1 VVEENRERLA
11 DTEAAKVRLEAALR
25 RLEAVG

>member
-11 DTEAAKVRLEAALR
+11 EEKERRDRLAAALSRLEQA
-25 RLEAVG
+25 G

>member
-11 DTEAAKVRLEAALR
+11 EAQGAREKLSAALERLETMA
-25 RLEAVG
+25 